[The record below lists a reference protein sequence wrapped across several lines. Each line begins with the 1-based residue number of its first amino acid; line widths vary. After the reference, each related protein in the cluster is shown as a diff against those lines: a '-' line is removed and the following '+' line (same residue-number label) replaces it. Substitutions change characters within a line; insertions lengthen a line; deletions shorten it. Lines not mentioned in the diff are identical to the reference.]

1 MFNDALKQLRL
12 KHNLRQAD
20 ISRIFNVSLGA
31 VGNWESG
38 KRMPD
43 TDMLM
48 KIANYFDVS
57 IDELLGREVTKPRFD
72 PDDNWIPVLGNVAAG
87 VPTEAIESFDSDNPD
102 DWEQIDDAM
111 ARNGKHVALR
121 INGASMEPRMKK
133 GDVVIVRLQPT
144 IEDGEIAIVKVN
156 GDEATCK
163 KIKKT
168 PQGIWL
174 VPLNQSFSPIFYTN
188 EEIENLPVQIFG
200 KVVELRAKF

>member
-1 MFNDALKQLRL
+1 MFRIKLKELRENRGL
-12 KHNLRQAD
+12 SQAAFAKEMGVGQ
-20 ISRIFNVSLGA
+20 STVGSWENGARKPNV
-31 VGNWESG
+31 
-38 KRMPD
+38 D
-43 TDMLM
+43 TTK
-48 KIANYFDVS
+48 KIAKYFNIPVS
-57 IDELLGREVTKPRFD
+57 VLLDEDLTTTRFD
-72 PDDNWIPVLGNVAAG
+72 PADNWIPVLGNVAAG
-87 VPTEAIESFDSDNPD
+87 IPAEAIESFDSDDPD

-168 PQGIWL
+168 PQGITL
-174 VPLNQSFSPIFYTN
+174 VPLNPAYSPIFYTS
-188 EEIENLPVQIFG
+188 EECENLPVTIMG

>member
-1 MFNDALKQLRL
+1 MFRIKLKELRENRGL
-12 KHNLRQAD
+12 SQAA
-20 ISRIFNVSLGA
+20 FAEELGVSQSA

-38 KRMPD
+38 SRQPKMD
-43 TDMLM
+43 VLK
-48 KIANYFDVS
+48 KIAKYFNIPVS
-57 IDELLGREVTKPRFD
+57 VLLDEDFIKPRFD
-72 PDDNWIPVLGNVAAG
+72 PAQNWIPVLGSVAAG
-87 VPTEAIESFDSDNPD
+87 IPAEAIESFDSEDPD

-121 INGASMEPRMKK
+121 INGSSMEPRMKK

-168 PQGIWL
+168 LQGITL
-174 VPLNQSFSPIFYTN
+174 VPLNPAYSPIFYTK
-188 EEIENLPVQIFG
+188 EECETLPVQVFG

>member
-1 MFNDALKQLRL
+1 MAPSTYNQ
-12 KHNLRQAD
+12 
-20 ISRIFNVSLGA
+20 
-31 VGNWESG
+31 WENG
-38 KRMPD
+38 KREPD
-43 TDMLM
+43 NRTLLR
-48 KIANYFDVS
+48 IADLLSVS
-57 IDELLGREVTKPRFD
+57 VDDLLGRETQPLRFD
-72 PDDNWIPVLGNVAAG
+72 PADNWIPVLGNVAAG
-87 VPTEAIESFDSDNPD
+87 IPTEAIESFDSDDPD

-168 PQGIWL
+168 PQGVWL
-174 VPLNQSFSPIFYTN
+174 VPFNQAYSPIFYTK
-188 EEIENLPVQIFG
+188 EDCETLPVQIFG

>member
-1 MFNDALKQLRL
+1 MFRIKLKELRENRGL
-12 KHNLRQAD
+12 SQAAFAKEMGVGQ
-20 ISRIFNVSLGA
+20 STVGSWENGARKPNV
-31 VGNWESG
+31 
-38 KRMPD
+38 D
-43 TDMLM
+43 TTK
-48 KIANYFDVS
+48 KIAKYFNIPVS
-57 IDELLGREVTKPRFD
+57 VLLDEDLTTTRFD
-72 PDDNWIPVLGNVAAG
+72 PADNWIPVLGNVAAG
-87 VPTEAIESFDSDNPD
+87 IPAEAIESFDSEDPD
-102 DWEQIDDAM
+102 DWEQLDDAM

-168 PQGIWL
+168 PQGLTL
-174 VPLNQSFSPIFYTN
+174 VPLNPAYSPIFYTS
-188 EEIENLPVQIFG
+188 EECENLPVTIMG

>member
-12 KHNLRQAD
+12 KHDLRQAD

-48 KIANYFDVS
+48 KIANYFEVS
-57 IDELLGREVTKPRFD
+57 VDELLGREPIKPRFD
-72 PDDNWIPVLGNVAAG
+72 PADNWIPVLGNVAAG
-87 VPTEAIESFDSDNPD
+87 IPAEAIESFDSEDPD

-121 INGASMEPRMKK
+121 INGSSMEPRMKK

-168 PQGIWL
+168 LQGITL
-174 VPLNQSFSPIFYTN
+174 VPLNPAYSPIFYTS
-188 EEIENLPVQIFG
+188 EECENLPVTIMG